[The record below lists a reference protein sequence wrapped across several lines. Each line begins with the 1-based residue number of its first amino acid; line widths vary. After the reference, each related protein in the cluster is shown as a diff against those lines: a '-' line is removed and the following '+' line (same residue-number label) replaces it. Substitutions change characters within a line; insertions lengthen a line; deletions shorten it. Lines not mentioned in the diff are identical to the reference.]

1 MDCVWTNVRLA
12 QGNQTGFRVNVDGIS
27 LDASNG
33 YQANNLEVRNKD
45 SIRVFVEMTSPIN
58 SATTPTADYG

>member
-1 MDCVWTNVRLA
+1 M
-12 QGNQTGFRVNVDGIS
+12 NVDGIS

-58 SATTPTADYG
+58 SATTPQQLRIISSLRLRVVYNRR